1 MRIAFLS
8 RHFDPQGGG
17 AERYSVAVAQD
28 LALRHEVHVFAQTF
42 GAASPLGW
50 VPHKIPGPLRRPR
63 WINQLWFALATAWLT
78 RSGFDV
84 VYSHEH
90 SWHGNVQ
97 CFHVR
102 PIRHSLLKNRHG
114 WRKFLR
120 VVKILTSPR
129 LLAYWWLEGSRLRGV
144 SNGHRA
150 VLAVSEPLR
159 MTLEQTY
166 PAAKGQVHVITPGV
180 IAAAPKSESDQRR
193 AREALGLPVD
203 ARLALLVANDP
214 LRKGLK
220 TLIQA
225 LGLLPDA
232 WKLVVA
238 GHIPAPSTYRALA
251 EEAGVMDRLLFI
263 GPQQDLRLAYQ
274 AADVLAHPTLEDT
287 YGMVVLEAMANGL
300 PVVVSGLPYCGISA
314 ELTHGSQALIL
325 ADPTNAQALATAL
338 QQLVSQPELMQR
350 LASQG
355 HAWAEEKTWSQCARA
370 HEALFENL
378 MAQRH

>member
-8 RHFDPQGGG
+8 RHFDPKGGG
-17 AERYSVAVAQD
+17 AERYSVAVAED
-28 LALRHEVHVFAQTF
+28 LALRHEVHVFAQSF
-42 GAASPLGW
+42 GLSTPQGW

-63 WINQLWFALATAWLT
+63 WVNQLWFALATAWLT
-78 RSGFDV
+78 RRGFDV

-97 CFHVR
+97 CFHVL

-114 WRKFLR
+114 WC
-120 VVKILTSPR
+120 KILRIIKIITSPR
-129 LLAYWWLEGSRLRGV
+129 LLAYWWLEGARLSGIA
-144 SNGHRA
+144 SGHRA

-166 PAAKGQVHVITPGV
+166 PAAKGKVHVITPGV
-180 IAAAPKSESDQRR
+180 SPAVPKSAPDQVSAR
-193 AREALGLPVD
+193 AALGLPMN

-225 LGLLPDA
+225 LGLMPA
-232 WKLVVA
+232 EWKLVIA
-238 GHIPAPSTYRALA
+238 GHIPPLWAYRTLA
-251 EEAGVMDRLLFI
+251 EEAGVLERILFL
-263 GPQQDLRLAYQ
+263 GPQKDLRLAYH

-287 YGMVVLEAMANGL
+287 YGMVVLEAMACGL

-314 ELTHGSQALIL
+314 ELVHGTHAMVLQ
-325 ADPTNAQALATAL
+325 DPTNAQALAQAL
-338 QQLVSQPELMQR
+338 QTLVDQPELMQN
-350 LASQG
+350 LVSQA
-355 HAWAEEKTWSQCARA
+355 HAWVGQKTWGQCAQA
-370 HEALFENL
+370 HEAVFEQVTSN
-378 MAQRH
+378 RR